1 MTLEIWPVVFVIPER
16 YWWRCFSVRSSRRR
30 CSIKKVF
37 LKISQYSQ
45 ENTCAWASFL
55 IKLQDSA
62 SNFIKKVTL
71 THEYS
76 CEFCEIFKNICF
88 EVASDDY
95 FSSAFL
101 PPSKVIF
108 NWGFPQLKILEL
120 FFVNLGTSGEVML
133 AVTIPLL
140 SFHITFRG
148 KVYTLRMS

>member
-45 ENTCAWASFL
+45 ENTCVWVSFL

-101 PPSKVIF
+101 PPIKSHFLLRFLSVHNF
-108 NWGFPQLKILEL
+108 RTILCEFRYL
-120 FFVNLGTSGEVML
+120 RRGNACSGQYHCYHS
-133 AVTIPLL
+133 T
-140 SFHITFRG
+140 
-148 KVYTLRMS
+148 